1 VVCTGPEVRGFMPPR
16 GADVQ
21 KRTLPVAAAR
31 TVSPSHINGLAAV
44 AHIGSAATPADR
56 PGIAGVTGPSWN
68 FRHSPGFSFLLSV
81 IREGTMRAAAL
92 ESEAT
97 HHSLIPSDRVEGT
110 AVRRSNGEKIG
121 EIKRVMID
129 KVSGK
134 VAYAVMRFGGF
145 LGMGEKYHPLPWDA
159 LRYNTALEAYELN
172 LPDEQLR
179 EAPSYG
185 TGGEFDWGDRERERR
200 LHEYYKVPPYWG
212 V

>member
-1 VVCTGPEVRGFMPPR
+1 M
-16 GADVQ
+16 
-21 KRTLPVAAAR
+21 RT
-31 TVSPSHINGLAAV
+31 
-44 AHIGSAATPADR
+44 AT
-56 PGIAGVTGPSWN
+56 
-68 FRHSPGFSFLLSV
+68 
-81 IREGTMRAAAL
+81 L
-92 ESEAT
+92 ESEAPPAPHT
-97 HHSLIPSDRVEGT
+97 LIPSDRVEGT
-110 AVRRSNGEKIG
+110 AVRRSSGEKIG

-172 LPDEQLR
+172 LPEEQLR

-185 TGGEFDWGDRERERR
+185 ASSEFDWGDREREQR
-200 LHEYYKVPPYWG
+200 LHEYYKIPPYWG

>member
-1 VVCTGPEVRGFMPPR
+1 MP
-16 GADVQ
+16 
-21 KRTLPVAAAR
+21 
-31 TVSPSHINGLAAV
+31 
-44 AHIGSAATPADR
+44 
-56 PGIAGVTGPSWN
+56 
-68 FRHSPGFSFLLSV
+68 
-81 IREGTMRAAAL
+81 AAAL

-129 KVSGK
+129 KASGK

-179 EAPSYG
+179 DAPSYG
-185 TGGEFDWGDRERERR
+185 TSGEFDWGDRERERR

>member
-1 VVCTGPEVRGFMPPR
+1 VHCATG
-16 GADVQ
+16 
-21 KRTLPVAAAR
+21 
-31 TVSPSHINGLAAV
+31 
-44 AHIGSAATPADR
+44 
-56 PGIAGVTGPSWN
+56 TGWN
-68 FRHSPGFSFLLSV
+68 FCHGPGFNFYFPARARWRERAPPM
-81 IREGTMRAAAL
+81 REGTMSAAAL

-134 VAYAVMRFGGF
+134 VAYAVMKFGGF

-159 LRYNTALEAYELN
+159 LTYNTALEAYELN
-172 LPDEQLR
+172 IPDEQLR
-179 EAPSYG
+179 DAPSYG
-185 TGGEFDWGDRERERR
+185 TSSEFDWGDRERERR